1 MSSCPQRCPLRTFG
15 TNADTGRLC
24 VAAGEVEGREDS
36 MACEVAL
43 HASKRD
49 SIVLEGCFGGDWAFG
64 ERWQFVKL
72 ISMSVEAKYVSD
84 VW

>member
-1 MSSCPQRCPLRTFG
+1 
-15 TNADTGRLC
+15 
-24 VAAGEVEGREDS
+24 